1 MAGCSL
7 SFLRSLHQNTAAQ
20 ALFLRARSCSAHLHS
35 NVEPNPAAFR
45 AIPPR
50 GRKAV
55 QGIAMQGMHIV
66 P

>member
-1 MAGCSL
+1 MMGCSL

-55 QGIAMQGMHIV
+55 
-66 P
+66 